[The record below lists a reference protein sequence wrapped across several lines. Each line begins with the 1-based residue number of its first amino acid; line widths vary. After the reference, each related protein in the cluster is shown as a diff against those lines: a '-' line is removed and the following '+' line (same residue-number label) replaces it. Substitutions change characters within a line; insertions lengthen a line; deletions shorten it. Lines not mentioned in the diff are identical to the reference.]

1 MCVLNL
7 AIGAAHM
14 MTTINSKSA
23 FENSIIWLKK
33 KLINYFHE
41 KLGRIGE
48 KISTGMNQMKAEL
61 TEALSAKNDEIV
73 QLEQEATFLSNEVKI
88 VENSLEDQDAYQRRD
103 TIIIAGLNVPVETE
117 NKNCSAVVQ
126 KLL

>member
-7 AIGAAHM
+7 AIGAAQM

-73 QLEQEATFLSNEVKI
+73 QLVQEATFLSNEVKI